1 MNIDWGDLRKLT
13 PVSRVF
19 GTDRG
24 TPLDRYYI
32 ERFLERHRSDIHGRV
47 LELGD
52 PGYTQRF
59 GGNRVEQ
66 SDVLHATPGN
76 RKATIIGDLQSG
88 QGIPADAFDCIILT
102 QVLPFLFDFH
112 GAVRTVHRA
121 LRPGGV
127 VLATLPMISPISRYD
142 MDRWGDYWRFTSLG
156 ASRLFQHYFTPGPVQ
171 VESFGNPLVATA
183 FVQGFS
189 LEELTP
195 EELDPVDPDYEV
207 IVTVRAV
214 RAGE

>member
-127 VLATLPMISPISRYD
+127 VLATLP
-142 MDRWGDYWRFTSLG
+142 
-156 ASRLFQHYFTPGPVQ
+156 
-171 VESFGNPLVATA
+171 
-183 FVQGFS
+183 
-189 LEELTP
+189 
-195 EELDPVDPDYEV
+195 
-207 IVTVRAV
+207 
-214 RAGE
+214 